1 MQAIVSNFVSG
12 LILLAERPFK
22 VGDWI
27 ETGGVGGIVKK
38 ISVRATEVETFQRQ
52 SLIIPNSSFINGSVG
67 NWTHRNKLGRVD
79 IPIGVS
85 HKVDPRRVH
94 AILMDIAR
102 GHPLVLKNPEPFV
115 AFKSI
120 VNAAMEF
127 EIRVHLADL
136 SNSGTVQN
144 EIRFTLIDRF
154 AEEGI
159 EMPHPQQDVNLQIDD
174 AEAVIELLTNRV
186 KSELAAET
194 KKLRS

>member
-1 MQAIVSNFVSG
+1 M
-12 LILLAERPFK
+12 
-22 VGDWI
+22 
-27 ETGGVGGIVKK
+27 GGIVKK

-79 IPIGVS
+79 IPIAVS

-115 AFKSI
+115 AFKAI
-120 VNAAMEF
+120 VNSAMEF
-127 EIRVHLADL
+127 EMRVHLADL

-144 EIRFTLIDRF
+144 DIRFTLIDRF
-154 AEEGI
+154 EEEGI
-159 EMPHPQQDVNLQIDD
+159 EIPHPQQDVNLQIDD
-174 AEAVIELLTNRV
+174 AEAIIKLLTNRV